1 MQILF
6 VGEEPSKTAKEK
18 GWVWGDEQL
27 CSKTLLESID
37 QSGIFSRE
45 NARFINLF
53 EDGSVNQD
61 SIQMIKDFKSSVI
74 GMGNKVQ
81 RALTK
86 NNIGHHALI
95 HPAARGKIRKT
106 ELYQAHVKK
115 VLSSIVGG

>member
-27 CSKTLLESID
+27 CSKTLLEALD
-37 QSGIFSRE
+37 KAGVHRE
-45 NARFINLF
+45 SLQFINLF